1 MSVLPVYIYDDPVLR
16 KKAKAIR
23 GADEN
28 ITTLARDMFETM
40 HKAGGVGLAAN
51 QVGSLHRIIVV
62 DISVMEETKEVAP
75 IALLNPEV
83 VQEDGLWLI
92 EEGCLSIPGIREEV
106 ERAEKIRVRY
116 RDLQFRDQLL
126 EADGLMARV
135 ILHEIDHLNGVLFID
150 HIGAVRRKLLR
161 GRLNKLRR
169 GEVEVDYPIVSNG
182 VPLKREL
189 SEKV

>member
-1 MSVLPVYIYDDPVLR
+1 VYIYDDPVLR

-116 RDLQFRDQLL
+116 RDLEFKDQLL

-150 HIGAVRRKLLR
+150 HIGAVRRKLFR

-182 VPLKREL
+182 VPLKREM